1 MLLSPLAIVNNI
13 AMNIDVQVFAWVPTF
28 HSVEFHIRVEL
39 LHHTV
44 ILYLTLWGTTKLFST
59 VATTFYIP
67 ISHAQSFQFL
77 YILIDTCYFPFF
89 LSYISLAILMDV
101 KWYLIVVLICISLI
115 MNDVEHFFMCF
126 LAICMSSLGIYLFSS
141 LAHFLIGLFIFVEL
155 SCRSCLF
162 IF

>member
-101 KWYLIVVLICISLI
+101 KWYLIVVLIWISHFTFKATMSITCI
-115 MNDVEHFFMCF
+115 CF
-126 LAICMSSLGIYLFSS
+126 PTWFAKVWGGDINRG
-141 LAHFLIGLFIFVEL
+141 G
-155 SCRSCLF
+155 RW
-162 IF
+162 